1 MKKRHHTV
9 PKCYLENFTDHEG
22 FVWVL
27 DTKNSIFRI
36 KPENILLENHFYT
49 ITLKNGEKSLVVED
63 TLANIEGAY
72 IGIFQNK
79 ISKDCFLTMEERAKV
94 AVFIAALYIRTS
106 PYRENMRSALG
117 RLKDGIEDW
126 KKQFETMSD
135 ESKRAM
141 SAIPSSS
148 SGESINIEDLDS
160 YIKDFN
166 EHHSVNI
173 IEYLAKISQIIFN
186 MKWSIWKD
194 QDSNFVTSDD
204 PVVLLRPESIKKYG
218 AKAIGSTP
226 GLAYRDTELTL
237 PLSKDRLLLAGWI
250 LNEDTYMDVP
260 SDIVEKINHRTI
272 TGSSERI
279 ITKSKEDAEKIK
291 DKYTETTHL
300 STNKLQ

>member
-126 KKQFETMSD
+126 KKQFEDLEVSATTLTENCLTFGLAKPRFDGLETLVGDLKNTNKSWDMLKAYYD
-135 ESKRAM
+135 ELHV
-141 SAIPSSS
+141 I
-148 SGESINIEDLDS
+148 SGQDWLT
-160 YIKDFN
+160 F
-166 EHHSVNI
+166 SVNV
-173 IEYLAKISQIIFN
+173 YVLQDFAT
-186 MKWSIWKD
+186 KWSDALKAAYTKGSY
-194 QDSNFVTSDD
+194 DSVADHIS
-204 PVVLLRPESIKKYG
+204 
-218 AKAIGSTP
+218 ST
-226 GLAYRDTELTL
+226 
-237 PLSKDRLLLAGWI
+237 
-250 LNEDTYMDVP
+250 
-260 SDIVEKINHRTI
+260 VEKIKKVYH
-272 TGSSERI
+272 
-279 ITKSKEDAEKIK
+279 
-291 DKYTETTHL
+291 H
-300 STNKLQ
+300 